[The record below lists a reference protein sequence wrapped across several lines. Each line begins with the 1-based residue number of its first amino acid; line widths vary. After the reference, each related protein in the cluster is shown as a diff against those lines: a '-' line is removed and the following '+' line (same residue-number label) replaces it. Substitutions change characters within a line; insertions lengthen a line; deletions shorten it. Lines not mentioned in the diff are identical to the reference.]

1 MIIVN
6 IDRIK
11 SIDIFRGLCMTWMIL
26 GHLFDWWLKPEQR
39 WIRSVMANIIEPIG
53 ASGFL
58 FISGISVALSYRKRL
73 NKVKTS
79 EDYNYRMLRNSYLIR
94 ALFIFILAIIYNS
107 SIAIRLN
114 SPSMI
119 WSWYILLTI
128 AISLFLTWPLL
139 KIPKVF
145 RILIGLLIIISSQF
159 IFSLLLPHEGKSSIN
174 GFFFLVL
181 FNRFDQDPILYFFPF
196 FLIGTV
202 IGDMIFD
209 TFYLNNEVNK
219 RKTYIK
225 QFWGPIIASG
235 ILLVIIGVLFEFPRF
250 LIRKSFSW
258 IIYSLGIDICLF
270 SILLLFEEFKMTKV
284 EKSYRLL
291 FYYSYYSLTIYLA
304 HNLLYFLFLN
314 QLNIFNIWFF
324 VAAAFISIGV
334 ILRAIY
340 KRWAGLASI
349 KTQIGILSRN
359 LTLKIEERIK
369 LKQLKTMEIK

>member
-1 MIIVN
+1 VN
-6 IDRIK
+6 TDRIK
-11 SIDIFRGLCMTWMIL
+11 SIDIFRGLCMAWMIL
-26 GHLFDWWLKPEQR
+26 GHLFDWWLKPEDR
-39 WIRSVMANIIEPIG
+39 WIRSIMENILEPIG

-58 FISGISVALSYRKRL
+58 FISGISIALSYRKRL
-73 NKVKTS
+73 IKVKAS
-79 EDYNYRMLRNSYLIR
+79 EDYNYRMVRNSYLIR

-107 SIAIRLN
+107 TIAIRLN
-114 SPSMI
+114 DPSMI
-119 WSWYILLTI
+119 WSWFFLLTI
-128 AISLFLTWPLL
+128 AVSLFLAWPLL

-145 RILIGLLIIISSQF
+145 RILIGILIIIGNQ
-159 IFSLLLPHEGKSSIN
+159 IIVSLLLPHEGNSSIY

-181 FNRFDQDPILYFFPF
+181 YNGFDQDPILYFFPF

-209 TFYLNNEVNK
+209 TFYMNNEINN
-219 RKTYIK
+219 RNTYIR
-225 QFWGPIIASG
+225 QFWIPTIVSG

-258 IIYSLGIDICLF
+258 IIYSLGIDFCLL
-270 SILLLFEEFKMTKV
+270 SILLFFEEFKIIKIK
-284 EKSYRLL
+284 KSYRLL

-304 HNLLYFLFLN
+304 HNLLYFLFLH

-334 ILRAIY
+334 ILRVIY
-340 KRWAGLASI
+340 KKWGGLASI
-349 KTQIGILSRN
+349 KTQIGILSMN

-369 LKQLKTMEIK
+369 LKQSKIMVNK